1 MTIHTK
7 DRFDAMFDALNKF
20 YANEELS
27 LDVYD
32 TLFTLLL
39 DVERPVRDGAPYDE
53 WDNDSQGE

>member
-1 MTIHTK
+1 MIIHTK
-7 DRFDAMFDALNKF
+7 DRFDAMFDVLNKF
-20 YANEELS
+20 FVNEELS

-53 WDNDSQGE
+53 QGE